1 MLRYIRC
8 SNAWIDTLTELR
20 DNHDAYIIV
29 DGLVIRIDE
38 SGIETVLGKLEGE
51 SDEIQSL
58 C

>member
-8 SNAWIDTLTELR
+8 NNKWIDTLAEQR
-20 DNHDAYIIV
+20 DAGITYIVIDGMVIAIDAVGNEDYI
-29 DGLVIRIDE
+29 
-38 SGIETVLGKLEGE
+38 GKLEGE

>member
-8 SNAWIDTLTELR
+8 NNKWIDTLAELR
-20 DNHDAYIIV
+20 DNHDTYIII
-29 DGLVIRIDE
+29 DGLVIRIDI